1 MLLAGHAT
9 TGRVRLQWRV
19 RHLQTQVIKFGF
31 LRIFPKTVHQAVH
44 ITVKR
49 ICLFLNRPK
58 DCFNIVLCCLKYFGD
73 NLNYKAAKDT
83 AAWQQRAIC
92 LCVFGC
98 FIIEVITKIFQTTQ
112 DNPWYATQYL
122 RCCSNHTKGRQDD
135 RGIRTTLFFLHLIFN
150 TVGTCHTRP
159 LDLRT

>member
-1 MLLAGHAT
+1 LLLVFFFFLSLSALASRDEGTQVLMLLAGHAT

-83 AAWQQRAIC
+83 ETYGS
-92 LCVFGC
+92 LL
-98 FIIEVITKIFQTTQ
+98 
-112 DNPWYATQYL
+112 P
-122 RCCSNHTKGRQDD
+122 CSSLSE
-135 RGIRTTLFFLHLIFN
+135 IR
-150 TVGTCHTRP
+150 
-159 LDLRT
+159 